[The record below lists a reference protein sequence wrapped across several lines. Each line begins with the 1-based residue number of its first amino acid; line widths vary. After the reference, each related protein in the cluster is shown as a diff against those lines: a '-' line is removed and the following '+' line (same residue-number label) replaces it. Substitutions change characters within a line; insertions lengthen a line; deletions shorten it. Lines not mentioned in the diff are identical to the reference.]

1 MIATQLRLWTVDE
14 YHHMLTAGILT
25 AADRVEL
32 LDGQIIQISP
42 LIAASCWNGAAN

>member
-14 YHHMLTAGILT
+14 YHHMMTAGILT

-32 LDGQIIQISP
+32 LDGK
-42 LIAASCWNGAAN
+42 LFR